1 MHPSKRATMART
13 SYAGP
18 KSRRVGTL
26 VILHESTNVYV
37 PLLGPKRC
45 TGNPGP
51 IEPNIFSNS
60 QGLLHETLGC
70 ADLSYQRA
78 HRFYACGPVR
88 RHGCIQRIQSIAPHE
103 FLEKPVHNFWLIE
116 DLQPNNSPT
125 DCERYST
132 LLLLPVEGTREFL
145 HGTGVALIDRG

>member
-1 MHPSKRATMART
+1 MHPSKCATMART

-26 VILHESTNVYV
+26 VILHESTNVHV
-37 PLLGPKRC
+37 ALLGPKRC

-78 HRFYACGPVR
+78 QRFDACRFARLLG
-88 RHGCIQRIQSIAPHE
+88 RIEALKSIAPTY
-103 FLEKPVHNFWLIE
+103 FLKYP
-116 DLQPNNSPT
+116 PT
-125 DCERYST
+125 
-132 LLLLPVEGTREFL
+132 
-145 HGTGVALIDRG
+145 